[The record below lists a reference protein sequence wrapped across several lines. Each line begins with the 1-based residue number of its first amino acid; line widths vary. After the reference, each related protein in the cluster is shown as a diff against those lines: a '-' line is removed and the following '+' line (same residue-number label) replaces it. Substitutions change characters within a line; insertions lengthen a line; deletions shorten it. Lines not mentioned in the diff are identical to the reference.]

1 LPTAVG
7 KLTIGERRRRGAR
20 TKSLGKAPASN
31 PKRREIPSEF
41 KGRMTETQATSTNQ
55 PFWTFRFRIIDLF
68 GAWWLGLGL
77 WRLQGGNKVLV
88 VAWTT
93 V

>member
-55 PFWTFRFRIIDLF
+55 PFWTFRFWILGLF
-68 GAWWLGLGL
+68 GIWRFGFGILHLQEAETLFSLSLG
-77 WRLQGGNKVLV
+77 
-88 VAWTT
+88 
-93 V
+93 